1 MKDVIKAT
9 KTLKAVIKI
18 GLSPSCFI
26 YFDESPLKMM
36 KNDFYFIFNA
46 LKMLFSLLRYLF
58 FSWLF
63 GHIEKMV

>member
-46 LKMLFSLLRYLF
+46 
-58 FSWLF
+58 
-63 GHIEKMV
+63 